1 MKKHPVIQRP
11 LRTAGFLCIAAL
23 LLASCSTT
31 VHQEVER
38 PANLEVENYNAVS
51 ALPFRTSTEMGTA
64 SYDSTPVYSFDEY
77 TRRQGEIYSS
87 QNEEKA
93 LLAKLD
99 EQLSRR
105 LLLADNLNYVD
116 PKDVEYALRQRSAKI
131 PADLYITG
139 GLVEFSSTIEKE
151 SEDTG
156 ETDKEG
162 KPVLKTNYWREVSAT
177 LLYQVVETSTNRVIS
192 KEKYSCEG
200 QSSKTSNW
208 KQVESS
214 YSILSS
220 KLDSFITRIM
230 QDFTPYTESKSLT
243 LLKAKGSDMK
253 EANKLA
259 HNGKLVPARN
269 KFLSIYRSEHLFEAG
284 YNAAL
289 LYEAMELYD
298 EALALMQDVWQSSGD
313 SRAKEKIRDLQKER
327 QAAQR
332 LQLQKS
338 SSSTSSSSSWTSW

>member
-1 MKKHPVIQRP
+1 MKKHPIIQRP
-11 LRTAGFLCIAAL
+11 LRTAGFLCIAVL
-23 LLASCSTT
+23 MLASCSTT
-31 VHQEVER
+31 VKQEVER

-64 SYDSTPVYSFDEY
+64 SYDSTPIYSFDDY

-116 PKDVEYALRQRSAKI
+116 PQDVEYALRQRSAKI

-139 GLVEFSSTIEKE
+139 GIIEFSSTIEQETEEKE
-151 SEDTG
+151 AKDEDEKTVT
-156 ETDKEG
+156 ETK
-162 KPVLKTNYWREVSAT
+162 YWREASMT
-177 LLYQVVETSTNRVIS
+177 ILYQVVEASTNRVVS
-192 KEKYSCEG
+192 KEKYSCSG
-200 QSSKTSNW
+200 TSSKVTNW
-208 KQVESS
+208 KKVDST

-220 KLDSFITRIM
+220 KLNGFINRVM
-230 QDFTPYTESKSLT
+230 EDFTPHTENKSLT
-243 LLKAKGSDMK
+243 LLKGTGAAMK
-253 EANKLA
+253 EADKLA

-269 KFLSIYRSEHLFEAG
+269 KFLSIYRSEQLFEAG
-284 YNAAL
+284 YNAVL
-289 LYEAMELYD
+289 LYEAMEMYD

-338 SSSTSSSSSWTSW
+338 SSSTSSSSWTSW

>member
-1 MKKHPVIQRP
+1 MKKDLKIQLPVG
-11 LRTAGFLCIAAL
+11 LAGFFCLSAFF
-23 LLASCSTT
+23 LASCSTT
-31 VHQEVER
+31 VRQEVER
-38 PANLEVENYNAVS
+38 PANLEVENYNTVS
-51 ALPFRTSTEMGTA
+51 ALPFRTSSEMGMA

-87 QNEEKA
+87 QNEEKE
-93 LLAKLD
+93 LLARFD
-99 EQLSRR
+99 ERLGRR
-105 LLLADNLNYVD
+105 LLLADSLTYVD
-116 PKDVEYALRQRSAKI
+116 PEDVEYALKQRAAKI

-162 KPVLKTNYWREVSAT
+162 KPILETNYWREVSAT
-177 LLYQVVETSTNRVIS
+177 ILYQVVETSTNRVIS
-192 KEKYSCEG
+192 KETYTCEG
-200 QSSKTSNW
+200 QSSKTTNW
-208 KQVESS
+208 KKVESS

-220 KLDSFITRIM
+220 KLDSFISRIM

-243 LLKAKGSDMK
+243 LLKAKGADMK
-253 EANKLA
+253 EAAKLA
-259 HNGKLVPARN
+259 DKHQLVAARN
-269 KFLSIYRSEHLFEAG
+269 RFLSIYRSQQLFEAG

-289 LYEAMELYD
+289 LYEAMEMYD
-298 EALALMQDVWQSSGD
+298 EALSLMQDVWQSSGD

-327 QAAQR
+327 QSAQR

-338 SSSTSSSSSWTSW
+338 QH